1 MFQQS
6 IAVQGWPYNPAGC
19 QPLGNSQTASRDID
33 GTLIDSFLN
42 GHANAFGELV
52 APHLGSLTR
61 FVRMRLRDDSEAE
74 DVVQQAVLRALHNIG
89 QFRRE
94 ASFKTWLSRITFNE
108 VIHLRRG
115 RAIAMATSLHQA
127 YAENLADPTCLPD
140 MQLQRRQE
148 TLRLHRALTQLPD
161 KYRLVVE
168 MRDLQELSV
177 AATARALLLTPAAV
191 KTRHHR
197 ARKLLLRSLA
207 TIK

>member
-1 MFQQS
+1 M
-6 IAVQGWPYNPAGC
+6 
-19 QPLGNSQTASRDID
+19 
-33 GTLIDSFLN
+33 LIDSFLS
-42 GHANAFGELV
+42 GHADAFGELV

-61 FVRMRLRDDSEAE
+61 FVRMRLRNESEAE
-74 DVVQQAVLRALHNIG
+74 DVVQQAVLRALDNVR

-108 VIHLRRG
+108 VSHLRRG
-115 RAIAMATSLHQA
+115 RASATTSSLHQA
-127 YAENLADPTCLPD
+127 YAKNLADPACLPD

-161 KYRLVVE
+161 KYRVVVE
-168 MRDLQELSV
+168 MRDLGELSV

-197 ARKLLLRSLA
+197 ARKLLLRSFA
-207 TIK
+207 STR